1 MKKIQLRLTSSL
13 TLMMLAAAI
22 CSGYAQHAP
31 PHAASTKTWTIGEQ
45 TWSDHINIPACNKTS
60 FDGGDDNAPKADCRN
75 NPGYYYLY
83 SWEYV
88 RRNAADLC
96 PAPWRVPSLADFGKL
111 ADLAVRTDHVAEIWG
126 VAYGGYALSSSVNET
141 NVYAYYWSSTEY
153 NINFGGVFFVD
164 QSSGHI
170 KTDSGWTPGGFQ
182 VRCVK

>member
-1 MKKIQLRLTSSL
+1 MKKLL
-13 TLMMLAAAI
+13 TLMIVVAAV
-22 CSGYAQHAP
+22 CSGYAQDTP
-31 PHAASTKTWTIGEQ
+31 PHAASTGTWVVGNQ

-96 PAPWRVPSLADFGKL
+96 PAPWRVPSRYDFSVL
-111 ADLAVRTDHVAEIWG
+111 ADLAVGTDQVAEIWG
-126 VAYGGYALSSSVNET
+126 VAYGGYVLSSSVINTGSE
-141 NVYAYYWSSTEY
+141 AYYWSSTVD
-153 NINFGGVFFVD
+153 NIGFATMLCIYHPGGN
-164 QSSGHI
+164 I
-170 KTDSGWTPGGFQ
+170 KTDGGWMPAGCQ